1 MIVVSD
7 TSPISNLHQIG
18 RLGLL
23 RELFGDVV
31 LPGAVA
37 EEISA
42 LDRNRSI
49 LADNDWITVVELQD
63 RESLTGLA
71 ETLDKGEAEAI
82 ALALEISADAVLIDE
97 AIGRKEALRR
107 GLNVTG
113 IIGVLLRAKQKGLI
127 PAVEPVIG
135 ELVTEAGFWLD
146 PVFVEEILRISGE
159 R

>member
-7 TSPISNLHQIG
+7 TSPISNLYQIG

-37 EEISA
+37 EEIGA

-49 LADNDWITVVELQD
+49 LADNDWIKVVELQD
-63 RESLTGLA
+63 RESLAGLT

-97 AIGRKEALRR
+97 AMGRKEALRR

-146 PVFVEEILRISGE
+146 PVFIEEILRISGE